1 MKKTLL
7 LAGVA
12 CLFATQAMA
21 FNVNPYV
28 SAKLKY
34 SMMDNSW
41 KSSEADRLVN
51 EEVYNFEET
60 IDVDDKVFGGSIAL
74 GLKAPLNYGAL
85 RTEIEYSHNGD
96 AKKSHTDEEGDKF
109 ETKLES
115 QAVLFNAYYDFD
127 THTAFT
133 PYVGG
138 GLGFARLKGSVKW
151 DEFPEDNGNMKN
163 TNFAWQL
170 GAGVAYNINEH
181 VALDLGYRYIDY
193 GDFDK
198 SSSYGYDWG
207 TLEKKDKIESKA
219 HEIMLGLRYTF

>member
-7 LAGVA
+7 LAGAA
-12 CLFATQAMA
+12 CLFASQAMA

-28 SAKLKY
+28 SAKVKY

-41 KSSEADRLVN
+41 KSSETDRLVN
-51 EEVYNFEET
+51 GEVYNFGEN
-60 IDVDDKVFGGSIAL
+60 INIDDKVFGGSIAL

-85 RTEIEYSHNGD
+85 RTEIEYSRNGN
-96 AKKSHTDEEGDKF
+96 AKKSHTDEYGDKY

-115 QAVLFNAYYDFD
+115 QSFLFNAYYDFD

-138 GLGFARLKGSVKW
+138 GLGFARLKSSINW
-151 DEFPEDNGNMKN
+151 DEFPEDNGSMKN
-163 TNFAWQL
+163 THFAWQL
-170 GAGVAYNINEH
+170 GAGVAYDINEH

-198 SSSYGYDWG
+198 SSSYGDDWG
-207 TLEKKDKIESKA
+207 TETSTDKIESKA

>member
-12 CLFATQAMA
+12 CLFASQAQA
-21 FNVNPYV
+21 FNINPYV

-34 SMMDNSW
+34 SMMDNSY
-41 KSSEADRLVN
+41 KFDETYRSIDG
-51 EEVYNFEET
+51 EVYNSAET
-60 IDVDDKVFGGSIAL
+60 VSVDDNVFGGNVAL

-85 RTEIEYSHNGD
+85 RTEIEYTRNGD
-96 AKKSHTDEEGDKF
+96 AKKSHTDEWGDKY

-115 QAVLFNAYYDFD
+115 QAFLFNAYYDFD

-133 PYVGG
+133 PYFGG
-138 GLGFARLKGSVKW
+138 GLGFARIKGSLNW
-151 DEFPEDNGNMKN
+151 DEYPEDSGSEKH

-181 VALDLGYRYIDY
+181 VALDLGYRYMNY

-198 SSSYGYDWG
+198 SSLDKDEWG
-207 TLEKKDKIESKA
+207 TEEDKVKIESEA